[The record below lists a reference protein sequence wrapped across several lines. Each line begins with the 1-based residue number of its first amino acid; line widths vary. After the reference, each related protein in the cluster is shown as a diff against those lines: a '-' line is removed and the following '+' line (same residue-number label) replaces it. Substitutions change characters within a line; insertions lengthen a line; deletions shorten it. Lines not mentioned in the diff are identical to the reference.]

1 MNIGIFTD
9 DYLPSVDGAVTSI
22 ITFAK
27 EFKKLGHTVY
37 IIAPNIQLY

>member
-27 EFKKLGHTVY
+27 EFKTWSHCLY
-37 IIAPNIQLY
+37 NCSEYQLY